1 MASTSAIEGTGP
13 MVKVKG
19 RAMVIASTEPSP
31 GMAPTTMPKTVPATI
46 AAMTSSESR
55 SCSAPPRSGMPRAH
69 NRLNQ
74 GEVGNEMCSRNVKT
88 YQVTSGKISATS
100 ATGTT
105 RR

>member
-1 MASTSAIEGTGP
+1 

-19 RAMVIASTEPSP
+19 RAMVIASTEPRP

-55 SCSAPPRSGMPRAH
+55 SCSAPPRSGMRHPH
-69 NRLNQ
+69 NRLNH
-74 GEVGNEMCSRNVKT
+74 GEVGNEICRRKVKT
-88 YQVTSGKISATS
+88 YQVTSGKISARS
-100 ATGTT
+100 ATGMM